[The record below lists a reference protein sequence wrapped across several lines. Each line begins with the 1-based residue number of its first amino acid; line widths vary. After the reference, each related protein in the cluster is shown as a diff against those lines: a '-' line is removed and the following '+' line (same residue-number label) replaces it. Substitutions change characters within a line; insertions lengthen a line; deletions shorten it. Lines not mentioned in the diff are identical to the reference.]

1 MLGAMG
7 RGRINKPEKSG
18 AGRWL
23 RRLALLLFVALVAA
37 PIVLLLVFRFVPLP
51 GTPEM
56 LLSLA
61 EGKGAHYSWSDSI
74 SPALGKAVIGS
85 EDQNFCR
92 HHGFDWGQIDKAI
105 AQHSRN
111 PQKHERGASTISQQT
126 ARTLF
131 LAYQGG
137 WIRKGLET
145 WLTVL
150 VEGLWPKKRILTAY
164 LNLVD
169 WGHGN
174 FGAEAAARAYF
185 HTSAAAL
192 TRAESA
198 RLAAILP
205 DPDKWSA
212 VAPGRYVAG
221 RTRTLIGQ
229 SAVVTRDGL
238 DFCVH

>member
-1 MLGAMG
+1 MLAVMG
-7 RGRINKPEKSG
+7 DRINKPEKSG
-18 AGRWL
+18 AKRWL
-23 RRLALLLFVALVAA
+23 WRLALLLFVLLVAA
-37 PIVLLLVFRFVPLP
+37 PVLLLLLFRFVPLP

-56 LLSLA
+56 LFSMA

-74 SPALGKAVIGS
+74 APALGKAVIGS

-92 HHGFDWGQIDKAI
+92 HHGFDWGQIDKAM
-105 AQHSRN
+105 AEHARD
-111 PQKHERGASTISQQT
+111 PEKHERGASTISQQT

-137 WIRKGLET
+137 WVRKGLET

-185 HTSAAAL
+185 HTSASAL
-192 TRAESA
+192 TRAQSA

-205 DPDKWSA
+205 DPSKWSA

-221 RTRTLIGQ
+221 RTRKLIGQ
-229 SAVVTRDGL
+229 SGVVTRDGL
-238 DFCVH
+238 DFCVR